1 MDSDDSNDRIDDL
14 ERELHEL
21 KQQMHGEPMPEP
33 GIKGWLILHAIGN
46 VVGSFVLGLMALGAL
61 VGGPPPLVTVIAV
74 SCFLYGLY
82 YTVIFFQ
89 HKKSVPTHAKVLCV
103 LSCIGNLVYLGNEG
117 FGRMKDEQLFGIL
130 VGVMFGVVWFV
141 YYGVS
146 KRVKVTFVK

>member
-1 MDSDDSNDRIDDL
+1 MEKLRGQVSV
-14 ERELHEL
+14 E
-21 KQQMHGEPMPEP
+21 K

-46 VVGSFVLGLMALGAL
+46 VVGSVVLGMMALGAL
-61 VGGPPPLVTVIAV
+61 FGGPPPLVTVIAV
-74 SCFLYGLY
+74 SCFLYFLY

-103 LSCIGNLVYLGNEG
+103 LSCIGNLIYLGNEG

-130 VGVMFGVVWFV
+130 VGVMFAVVWFV

-146 KRVKVTFVK
+146 KRVKATFVK

>member
-1 MDSDDSNDRIDDL
+1 MVQDDDSERLRKL
-14 ERELHEL
+14 EKEVEKLRGQVSVE
-21 KQQMHGEPMPEP
+21 K

-46 VVGSFVLGLMALGAL
+46 VVGSVVLGMMALGAL
-61 VGGPPPLVTVIAV
+61 FGGPPPLVTVIAV
-74 SCFLYGLY
+74 SCFLYFLY

-103 LSCIGNLVYLGNEG
+103 LSCIGNLIYLGNEG

-130 VGVMFGVVWFV
+130 VGVMFAVVWFV

-146 KRVKVTFVK
+146 KRVKATFVK

>member
-1 MDSDDSNDRIDDL
+1 MVQDDDSERL
-14 ERELHEL
+14 RELEKEVEKL
-21 KQQMHGEPMPEP
+21 RGQVSVEK

-46 VVGSFVLGLMALGAL
+46 VVGSVVLGFMALGAL
-61 VGGPPPLVTVIAV
+61 LDGPPPLVTVIVV
-74 SCFLYGLY
+74 SCFLYVLY

-103 LSCIGNLVYLGNEG
+103 LSCIGNLIYLGNEG

-130 VGVMFGVVWFV
+130 VGVMFAVVWFV

-146 KRVKVTFVK
+146 KRVKATFVEE